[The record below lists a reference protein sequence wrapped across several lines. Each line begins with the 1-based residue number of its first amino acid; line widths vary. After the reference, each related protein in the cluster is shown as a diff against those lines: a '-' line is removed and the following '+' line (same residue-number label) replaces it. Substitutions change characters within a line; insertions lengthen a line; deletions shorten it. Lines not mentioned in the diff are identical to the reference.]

1 VVRTAYSEAMD
12 WEAVAE
18 RQRVRY
24 EQVELPVLLG
34 NAAYGAG
41 LALLMIGCDAEAR
54 EWLERAA
61 ARWRESWP
69 DATPTSWGR
78 PIGVMKALLLAGDD
92 ADAAEA
98 AEWALSLGCEDA
110 ESPIG
115 RYAATLA
122 LLVLGR
128 DADARHQAISIQE
141 REDFPAAVA
150 DALAFIVAPDPVAY
164 TEAVEAVL
172 ASFEQRD
179 AYLEDVAVA
188 DTVLVLQILAARR
201 GIAADL
207 GPSALLPA

>member
-1 VVRTAYSEAMD
+1 MD
-12 WEAVAE
+12 WEAVVE
-18 RQRVRY
+18 RQRARY
-24 EQVELPVLLG
+24 EEVELPVLLG

-41 LALLMIGCDAEAR
+41 LALLMLGSDAEAR
-54 EWLERAA
+54 ESLERAA

-92 ADAAEA
+92 AGALAA

-128 DADARHQAISIQE
+128 DAEARHQAISIQE
-141 REDFPAAVA
+141 LEDFPPAVA
-150 DALAFIVAPDPVAY
+150 DALAYIAAPDPVAY

-179 AYLEDVAVA
+179 AYLEDVPVA
-188 DTVLVLQILAARR
+188 DTVLVLQILATRS
-201 GIAADL
+201 GMAAEL
-207 GPSALLPA
+207 SSPLLPA

>member
-1 VVRTAYSEAMD
+1 MRHE
-12 WEAVAE
+12 E
-18 RQRVRY
+18 
-24 EQVELPVLLG
+24 VELPVLLG

-41 LALLMIGCDAEAR
+41 LALLMAGRDAEAR

-61 ARWRESWP
+61 GHGRESGA

-92 ADAAEA
+92 AAAAEA
-98 AEWALSLGCEDA
+98 AAWALTLECEDA

-141 REDFPAAVA
+141 REDFPPAVA
-150 DALAFIVAPDPVAY
+150 DALAFISAHDPVDY

-172 ASFEQRD
+172 ASFEARD

-188 DTVLVLQILAARR
+188 DTVLVLQLLAGRR
-201 GIAADL
+201 GIAAEL
-207 GPSALLPA
+207 SSPLLPGRDTR

>member
-1 VVRTAYSEAMD
+1 MD
-12 WEAVAE
+12 WEAVVE
-18 RQRVRY
+18 RQRARY
-24 EQVELPVLLG
+24 EEVELPVLLG

-41 LALLMIGCDAEAR
+41 LALLMLGRGAEAR

-92 ADAAEA
+92 PGAAEA
-98 AEWALSLGCEDA
+98 AEWALTLGCEEA
-110 ESPIG
+110 ESQIG
-115 RYAATLA
+115 RYAAALA

-128 DADARHQAISIQE
+128 DAHARHQAISIQE
-141 REDFPAAVA
+141 REDFPPAVA
-150 DALAFIVAPDPVAY
+150 DALAYIAAPDPVAY

-172 ASFEQRD
+172 ASFEQRN

-188 DTVLVLQILAARR
+188 DTVIVLQLFAARR
-201 GIAADL
+201 GMAAEL
-207 GPSALLPA
+207 SSPLLPA

>member
-1 VVRTAYSEAMD
+1 MD
-12 WEAVAE
+12 WEAVLE
-18 RQRVRY
+18 RQRARY
-24 EQVELPVLLG
+24 EEVELPVLLG

-41 LALLMIGCDAEAR
+41 LALLMLGRDPDAR

-92 ADAAEA
+92 GAAAEA
-98 AEWALSLGCEDA
+98 AGWALTLDCEDA

-115 RYAATLA
+115 RYAAALA

-128 DADARHQAISIQE
+128 DPDARHQAISIQE
-141 REDFPAAVA
+141 RDDFPPAVA
-150 DALAFIVAPDPVAY
+150 DALAYIAAPDPVAY

-172 ASFEQRD
+172 ASFEARD
-179 AYLEDVAVA
+179 TYLEDVAVA
-188 DTVLVLQILAARR
+188 DTVMVLQILAARR
-201 GIAADL
+201 GIAAEL
-207 GPSALLPA
+207 SSPLLPGRDTR